1 LARLLASACV
11 VLLCA
16 AAFAP
21 AGDVP
26 GAGAGEV
33 RRIRLADLPSTA
45 RAMLPVAAQTDA
57 GFHAYVAAIER
68 ETAARERNGEYDHL
82 VFYLLQSRRFTAEPP
97 IEPALSALELA
108 RGRDGEV
115 PASVLRRVADFERAL
130 AGTPGESRLVHFKR
144 LLAGSRPPAV
154 PQREHL
160 RREYARAM
168 RFLVEKEFPATDV
181 RDSRA
186 REAYLARLY
195 QERGHSTDTQV
206 EAGFGVHT
214 GLAVV
219 RASGEPRALHRVLIV
234 GPGLDFAPR
243 TDLRDDFEPQSYQ
256 PFAVADALLSL
267 GLSTPERLR
276 VHCIDINPR
285 VIAYLSALRSDRPSE
300 LRLFSGIPERAGRP
314 LTTDYRAYFERLGT
328 SVGERRSGILRV
340 RPEVARRIT
349 ADRLNVLTERYE
361 PAPAYDL
368 VVATNVLSYF
378 DPAEQAMA
386 LANIASMLRAGG
398 YLIHNEAQAG
408 VESAAASAALPLL
421 QARSVVLASGEAP
434 LFDRVLIHQK
444 AFESADPRTETDAV
458 RRGR

>member
-1 LARLLASACV
+1 MASLLACARV
-11 VLLCA
+11 VLLCSA
-16 AAFAP
+16 SFAP
-21 AGDVP
+21 AGEVP
-26 GAGAGEV
+26 GGVEGES
-33 RRIRLADLPSTA
+33 RRIRLADLPRAA
-45 RAMLPVAAQTDA
+45 RAVLPAAARTDA
-57 GFHAYVAAIER
+57 GFDAYVAAIER
-68 ETAARERNGEYDHL
+68 ETASRERNGEYDHL
-82 VFYLLQSRRFTAEPP
+82 VFYLLQSRRFTKEPP

-108 RGRDGEV
+108 RGQV
-115 PASVLRRVADFERAL
+115 PGSVLRRVADFESAL
-130 AGTPGESRLVHFKR
+130 AGTPGESRLVYFKR
-144 LLAGSRPPAV
+144 LLALTRPLAV
-154 PQREHL
+154 PQQEHL

-168 RFLVEKEFPATDV
+168 RFLLEKEFPATDV
-181 RDSRA
+181 RDARA

-214 GLAVV
+214 ALAVV

-267 GLSTPERLR
+267 GLSTPDRLR

-314 LTTDYRAYFERLGT
+314 LTTDYRAYFEGLGT

-349 ADRLNVLTERYE
+349 AARLNVLTERYE

-386 LANIASMLRAGG
+386 LTNIASMLRAGG
-398 YLIHNEAQAG
+398 YLVHNEAQAG

-421 QARSVVLASGEAP
+421 QARSVVLASGEEP

-444 AFESADPRTETDAV
+444 ALPSVDPRTETTQ
-458 RRGR
+458 